1 MKNLA
6 KITTLSLLLFSLA
19 LFSSVAKADT
29 LSFVGVNGSVT
40 PSGGEYTGPYTI
52 SVDGTDLP
60 LFCLNLDRNMGIGET
75 WTANA
80 SQLSSN
86 SSVSDKEAAILF
98 SMANSNQLSNVDA
111 QLEIWAILD
120 PNDALAE
127 WIDTGYRRLNLKGVQ
142 FAAMFN
148 PWGQYND
155 AFYSQFTRFT
165 AVPGSQSSGRR
176 RLRTSSAVTSAGRY
190 AGTELAVS
198 ARHGTLR
205 LRRNALPP
213 RSAASKHNSR
223 E

>member
-6 KITTLSLLLFSLA
+6 KITTLSLLLFSPA

-52 SVDGTDLP
+52 SVDGTDLQ
-60 LFCLNLDRNMGIGET
+60 LFCLDLDRNMGVGET

-86 SSVSDKEAAILF
+86 SPLADKEAAILF
-98 SMANSNQLSNVDA
+98 SLTNTNQLSNVDA

-120 PNDALAE
+120 RPDAVQNGLTPDME
-127 WIDTGYRRLNLKGVQ
+127 LQLKGVLVS
-142 FAAMFN
+142 AMFN
-148 PWGQYND
+148 PGNLYND

-165 AVPGSQSSGRR
+165 AEPGSQSSGGTAQDF
-176 RLRTSSAVTSAGRY
+176 LGYNVPTAPAPEPSSLLLLGTGLFGSAGLLY
-190 AGTELAVS
+190 
-198 ARHGTLR
+198 
-205 LRRNALPP
+205 RRV
-213 RSAASKHNSR
+213 RSK
-223 E
+223 